1 MRTTQVDLSSV
12 ISRSI
17 CEVGQES
24 CRIPP
29 VNSAWVTSNSPVA
42 CRESVSRPVV
52 LGPVMRG
59 IELTS
64 TSRYAHWGTAVPT
77 GIGLG

>member
-52 LGPVMRG
+52 SGPVMRG